1 MNTQKK
7 YRMPSLQSRM
17 VFRLW
22 FIMMLLVLLGIGFM
36 WVAQIYLF
44 EQNYVKVA
52 LAETEK
58 RLEPIRKDLS
68 TQDLADD
75 GGVDDAVELLEEI
88 AEEDRD
94 AEAQEQ
100 SHGAAPGQIF
110 CHNVLPRESMMRS
123 SWDLPLI
130 LAVLSEKSIDVLY
143 EKSGN
148 FPGFLLWICF
158 YSINGHS

>member
-52 LAETEK
+52 LAETENAWN
-58 RLEPIRKDLS
+58 LS
-68 TQDLADD
+68 
-75 GGVDDAVELLEEI
+75 
-88 AEEDRD
+88 
-94 AEAQEQ
+94 
-100 SHGAAPGQIF
+100 
-110 CHNVLPRESMMRS
+110 
-123 SWDLPLI
+123 
-130 LAVLSEKSIDVLY
+130 
-143 EKSGN
+143 
-148 FPGFLLWICF
+148 
-158 YSINGHS
+158 